1 MTNFRD
7 PRYVF
12 FSLALAAAMGAC
24 GNDDDDDDGGV
35 SGRAG
40 SSTAGKSGS
49 VGVGG
54 GVSEDG
60 GTGNVTSPDGG
71 EPTSSGGASLG
82 GAGGDAQ
89 AGTAGQATAG
99 EGGEGGQDGQDG
111 GATLNLSDAQVLLV
125 LDTLN
130 QGEVEVAYAALPR
143 LADGDVQAFA
153 QLMVTDH
160 SAARQSVFMV
170 ADSLDLAPLPSDVQ
184 AMLKEKAEATVQAFH
199 ASEAEALD
207 EPYVE
212 SQVADHAA
220 ALTLLE
226 ELAATA
232 EAAELKELIAT
243 LEASVQVHYDHALE
257 LEAALP

>member
-40 SSTAGKSGS
+40 SSTAGRGGS

-54 GVSEDG
+54 GVSEDAG
-60 GTGNVTSPDGG
+60 AGNVTSPDGG
-71 EPTSSGGASLG
+71 QPTSSGGASIG

-99 EGGEGGQDGQDG
+99 EGGEGGQG
-111 GATLNLSDAQVLLV
+111 GVPTLNLSDAQVLLV

-143 LADGDVQAFA
+143 LSDGDVQAFA

-199 ASEAEALD
+199 ASDAEALD

-243 LEASVQVHYDHALE
+243 LEASVQVHYDHVLE